1 MRSFCNQN
9 PIKIFQKSIPSFIV
23 FSIHFHVHFCS
34 KKVPATTLCWP
45 FLGLLRTAPFL
56 QEGSFVGLIFFWCF
70 WALLGPFWSL
80 LGLSGL
86 DFGGFGRS
94 FSKFLV
100 FIFFTISKLF
110 KPNIDFGFDFG
121 TTCLH
126 NRLCH
131 ENPRIDLSYLL
142 QTRT

>member
-1 MRSFCNQN
+1 M
-9 PIKIFQKSIPSFIV
+9 I
-23 FSIHFHVHFCS
+23 FCS
-34 KKVPATTLCWP
+34 NLVPATTP
-45 FLGLLRTAPFL
+45 GRASIGLLRTAPFL
-56 QEGSFVGLIFFWCF
+56 QWIFLCWTFFFGVFLGSPGDVVGRS
-70 WALLGPFWSL
+70 GPSW
-80 LGLSGL
+80 GLSGL
-86 DFGGFGRS
+86 ECGGFGRS
-94 FSKFLV
+94 FSKFSV

-142 QTRT
+142 RRNLVKTTLPTLRLRLL